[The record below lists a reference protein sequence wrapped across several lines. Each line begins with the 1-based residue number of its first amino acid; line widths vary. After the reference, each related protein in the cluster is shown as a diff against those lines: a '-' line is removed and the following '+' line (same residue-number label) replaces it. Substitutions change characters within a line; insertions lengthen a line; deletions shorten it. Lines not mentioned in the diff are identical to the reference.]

1 MSIKNEED
9 FVMRINTEDLTL
21 KRNYLQK
28 YRFLIKEYELVKAG
42 KHPMY
47 RYVKDFCSAHH
58 TDRRSFLKY
67 YNRYKQSGREEDL
80 LPQKRGPKWHTRRT
94 LPHIEQ
100 KVVELRLKGNGRYEI
115 HRILKPTLKHCTP
128 SPSTIYNIL
137 RRKRLNRLRAPERA
151 ERRRIISKKAG
162 ELGHIDVH
170 HLSLDLIPGQ
180 HKKLYLV
187 CVLDG
192 YSRLAWAEVV
202 EDIKSLTV
210 MFSVL
215 RCFNMIM
222 DEYGIQFE
230 RVLTDNGPEF
240 GPKGSTK
247 KKEHPFERM
256 LMELGVKH
264 SYTRPYRPQTNGK
277 VERFW
282 RTLNYD
288 LIEETTFESEKEFRN
303 LLLEY
308 LVYYNHERPHQSLGG
323 VPPAEFL
330 KISSPN

>member
-1 MSIKNEED
+1 
-9 FVMRINTEDLTL
+9 MRINTQDLTL

-28 YRFLIKEYELVKAG
+28 YRFLIKEYELIKARE
-42 KHPMY
+42 HPEY
-47 RYVKDFCSAHH
+47 RYVQDFYRAHH

-67 YNRYKQSGREEDL
+67 YNRYKQSGCEEDL
-80 LPQKRGPKWHTRRT
+80 LPKKRGPKFKTRRT
-94 LPHIEQ
+94 LPFIEQ

-137 RRKRLNRLRAPERA
+137 RRKRLNRLRPQEKL

-170 HLSLDLIPGQ
+170 HLSRDLILGQ
-180 HKKLYLV
+180 HRKLYLV

-192 YSRLAWAEVV
+192 CSRVAWADVV

-215 RCFNMIM
+215 RCFNMLT

-240 GPKGSTK
+240 GTRELK
-247 KKEHPFERM
+247 KKEEHPFERM

-264 SYTRPYRPQTNGK
+264 SHTRPYRPQTNGK

-282 RTLNYD
+282 RSLNYD
-288 LIEETTFESEKEFRN
+288 LIEETTFESEEEFRN

-323 VPPAEFL
+323 TPPAEFL
-330 KISSPN
+330 KNQPRIT